1 MAYLLIAFFIIA
13 APLCSGETPI
23 SIGIAGGTGSGKST
37 LADKL
42 KTSLAPNVVLVEQ
55 DAYYK
60 DLSHLSMQERE
71 EWNFDHPNSI
81 DFNRLCIDIMTLK
94 RGEAIERPIYNFKSH
109 TRERHTIR
117 IEPADVILIE
127 GILVLAEEKV
137 RQLLDLKL
145 YVETD
150 DDIRILRRI
159 ERDIQERGRDLSS
172 IHHQYISTVKPMHSQ
187 FVEPS
192 KQFADVIIPGG
203 SDTAAAL
210 TLILDGLR
218 SREK

>member
-1 MAYLLIAFFIIA
+1 MAYFLLTFLLFCAPVIAGESPII
-13 APLCSGETPI
+13 
-23 SIGIAGGTGSGKST
+23 IGIAGGTGSGKST
-37 LADKL
+37 LAEKMQH
-42 KTSLAPNVVLVEQ
+42 SLAPNVVLVEQ

-60 DLSHLSMQERE
+60 DLSHLPIEERAE
-71 EWNFDHPNSI
+71 TNFDHPNSI
-81 DFNRLCIDIMTLK
+81 DFEKFSSDIAALK
-94 RGEAIERPIYNFKSH
+94 RGESIDRPIYSFKTHSRQEN
-109 TRERHTIR
+109 TVR
-117 IEPADVILIE
+117 IEPADVVIIE
-127 GILVLAEEKV
+127 GILVLADENV
-137 RQLLDLKL
+137 RNLLDLKL

-159 ERDIQERGRDLSS
+159 ERDIQERGRDLPSV
-172 IHHQYISTVKPMHSQ
+172 HHQYVTTVKPMHNQ

-218 SREK
+218 RREN